1 MILIITILMILKS
14 EKMLK
19 KNKHKKK
26 LKIKDYNYFSIY
38 SMSLL
43 FLCFVGVQLLKQENE
58 YCSKS

>member
-1 MILIITILMILKS
+1 MILKS

-58 YCSKS
+58 YYSKS